1 MLVVSEGGEWWRK
14 VEKDV
19 RKDENKDDKKG

>member
-14 VEKDV
+14 VEKDE